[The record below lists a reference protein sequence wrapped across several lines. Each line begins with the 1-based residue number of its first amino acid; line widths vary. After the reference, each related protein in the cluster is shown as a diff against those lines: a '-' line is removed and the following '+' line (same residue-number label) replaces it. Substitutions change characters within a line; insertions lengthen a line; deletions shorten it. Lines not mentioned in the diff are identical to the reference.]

1 MSSSADGAFV
11 VKFIAE
17 SAGKGMNAIDVAKQE
32 IEEID
37 NHLQEAERL
46 KLRRMKLVSVL
57 DHFGDDTYRRRR
69 TTNTPASEDIE
80 VSSDEFKGLKDKIVS
95 AIAEKGPLTVRELI
109 LEVGSYDQD
118 TLIMRAVKWLGE
130 QEVVSRDSEG
140 RVQRGKNW

>member
-1 MSSSADGAFV
+1 MSSSDGAFI

-17 SAGKGMNAIDVAKQE
+17 SAGNGMSAVDAAKQE

-37 NHLQEAERL
+37 AYLQEAERK
-46 KLRRMKLVSVL
+46 KLRRMKLTSVL
-57 DHFGDDTYRRRR
+57 DHFGDETYRRRR
-69 TTNTPASEDIE
+69 STSTPTSDDID
-80 VSSDEFKGLKDKIVS
+80 VSSDDFTVLRDKIIS

-118 TLIMRAVKWLGE
+118 TLIMRAVKWLGD
-130 QEVVSRDSEG
+130 QEVVSRDEEG